1 MSPPATIR
9 SMTTTCMPTDNLS
22 RELHSF
28 LVRAGLNPTY
38 LSPQME
44 HYMEHLL
51 YLLPPE
57 EEDAVTH
64 YYGLFGSERCS
75 LQDIAKELGLSQED
89 AMERIDQC
97 IRKLAVTPEWQMLK
111 QTQKI

>member
-1 MSPPATIR
+1 MDAITQ
-9 SMTTTCMPTDNLS
+9 T
-22 RELHSF
+22 LHSF
-28 LVRAGLNPTY
+28 LVRIGMNPES

-64 YYGLFGSERCS
+64 YYGLFGTERRS
-75 LQDIAKELGLSQED
+75 LQEIAAKLHLSQED

-97 IRKLAVTPEWQMLK
+97 VRKLAVTPEWQMMK
-111 QTQKI
+111 QTLER